1 MCLQD
6 LPRVMLLS
14 LAAGDCIQRQKDH
27 TEAKAG
33 MQQNFNELKEV
44 KEFL

>member
-1 MCLQD
+1 M
-6 LPRVMLLS
+6 PFP
-14 LAAGDCIQRQKDH
+14 LAAGENIQRQKDH

-33 MQQNFNELKEV
+33 MQQNFNELKEG